1 MTVARRRTLTTPAY
15 WLLAATAALVCVGLV
30 MIYSAS
36 SVSDYVK
43 LGDSA
48 YHLKKQLTLA
58 LAGAVALLVLS
69 HWDFRAGRRKGPGIL
84 KPAVVA
90 WTVWAASVVGLL
102 LLRVA
107 GVESGGA
114 TRSLDLGVA
123 FVQPS
128 EFAKLG
134 TIMLVAVL
142 MVAWRRG
149 ELPTSKFI
157 GMLAVVLLPVIALVM
172 LQPDLGT
179 TISIVAAAFALL
191 WLGGA
196 HAGLLILG
204 GTGAIAAAAL
214 AIWGAG
220 YRMERVTSF
229 LDPWADP
236 SDTGYQII
244 QSLYAFGSGGLTG
257 VGLGLSRQKFF
268 YLPFA
273 HTDFIF
279 AVVGEE
285 LGLLGALAVVIAFG
299 VFAYCGYRIALACK
313 DPFGRLM
320 AGGITTLIVT
330 QALMNMAAV
339 TGLMPIT
346 GIPLPFMSAGGSSLM
361 LTLAGVGLILSVAR
375 YGGQDRVRL
384 VRATTTRG
392 SDGASTAERRGDG
405 RAHLS
410 GLDGGRAAGRRGA

>member
-1 MTVARRRTLTTPAY
+1 MARSRRTLTTPAY
-15 WLLAATAALVCVGLV
+15 WLLGATMALVCTGLV

-36 SVSDYVK
+36 SVADYVK
-43 LGDSA
+43 FGDSA
-48 YHLKKQLTLA
+48 YHLKKQLVLA
-58 LAGAVALLVLS
+58 LAGGVALVVLS
-69 HWDFRAGRRKGPGIL
+69 RWDFRTLRRKQPAIL
-84 KPAVVA
+84 SPTVVA
-90 WTVWAASVVGLL
+90 WSVWVVSVVMLL
-102 LLRVA
+102 LVQVI

-114 TRSLDLGVA
+114 VRSLDLGVA

-134 TIMLVAVL
+134 TIMLVAVHL
-142 MVAWRRG
+142 VAWRRG
-149 ELPTSKFI
+149 QLSTRRLA
-157 GMLAVVLLPVIALVM
+157 GMLTLALGPVIALVM
-172 LQPDLGT
+172 TQPDLGT

-191 WLGGA
+191 WLGGV
-196 HAGLLILG
+196 HAGLLVLG
-204 GTGAIAAAAL
+204 GTGAVGAAAL

-220 YRMERVTSF
+220 YRMERVMSF

-236 SDTGYQII
+236 SDSGYQII

-285 LGLLGALAVVIAFG
+285 LGLLGAMAVVIAFG

-320 AGGITTLIVT
+320 AGGVTTLIVM

-346 GIPLPFMSAGGSSLM
+346 GIPLPFMSAGGSSLI
-361 LTLAGVGLILSVAR
+361 LTLAGVGLILAVSR
-375 YGGQDRVRL
+375 YGGEERVRL

-410 GLDGGRAAGRRGA
+410 GLDGGRASGRRRA